1 VQSARSTDD
10 RETVVYHPH
19 QFIIIIEHCL
29 VFWSMVSLDMSRFV
43 LIAWSRWIS
52 ISTGQTIWVPV
63 SLVEDLEVSPAQRNA
78 LRNLPVCCVDRWWQL
93 HHHIDELTVKHW
105 VDQDDPAHFV

>member
-1 VQSARSTDD
+1 
-10 RETVVYHPH
+10 
-19 QFIIIIEHCL
+19 
-29 VFWSMVSLDMSRFV
+29 
-43 LIAWSRWIS
+43 
-52 ISTGQTIWVPV
+52 V